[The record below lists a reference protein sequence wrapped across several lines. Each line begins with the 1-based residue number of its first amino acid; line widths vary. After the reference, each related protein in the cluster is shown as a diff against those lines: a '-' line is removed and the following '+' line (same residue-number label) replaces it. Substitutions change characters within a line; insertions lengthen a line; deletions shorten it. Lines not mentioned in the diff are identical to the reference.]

1 MCLNQKLGYILTYLD
16 FHNGTAGLANVGTV
30 CRPVGNTGFVTMLN
44 HDVDTDIDRSVIT
57 LSHEVAHNFN
67 ANHDDGFKDNPEC
80 YNQGYIMDESLN
92 NTITGDFKSAQ
103 FSFLR
108 IHG

>member
-44 HDVDTDIDRSVIT
+44 FDQDTDVDQSVIT

-67 ANHDDGFKDNPEC
+67 ANHDDEFKDNPEC
-80 YNQGYIMDESLN
+80 YNQGYIMDELLN
-92 NTITGDFKSAQ
+92 GNISTESIKGD
-103 FSFLR
+103 
-108 IHG
+108 